1 MITKYTIINQF
12 FLGLP
17 LPLLAG
23 ASLAGEV
30 SSKTLFLGL
39 PLPLLGGVA
48 GEHGGGGV
56 NMTDDFS
63 GENGCGGVKTR
74 VFESIANQQFPSPG
88 IKALS
93 LKPKL
98 NFWI

>member
-56 NMTDDFS
+56 NMTDDLS
-63 GENGCGGVKTR
+63 GENGRGGVKTR
-74 VFESIANQQFPSPG
+74 VFESNIVDLGFCLLFCFPS
-88 IKALS
+88 
-93 LKPKL
+93 
-98 NFWI
+98 